1 MIRQTAK
8 AMRFNTGGS
17 EDMKSSV
24 VKVNISSSEDTTP
37 VALMVQAASKYSS
50 KIYLQSGTKHIN
62 AKSIM
67 GLMSL
72 ILNEGDE
79 ITITTEGP
87 DEDAAMEEMVQRL
100 TKSK

>member
-1 MIRQTAK
+1 
-8 AMRFNTGGS
+8 
-17 EDMKSSV
+17 MKSNNV
-24 VKVNISSSEDTTP
+24 TVKVASTEDATP
-37 VALMVQAASKYSS
+37 VALMVQAASKYAS

-79 ITITTEGP
+79 ITITADGA
-87 DEDAAMEEMVQRL
+87 DEDAAMDEMVRML

>member
-1 MIRQTAK
+1 
-8 AMRFNTGGS
+8 
-17 EDMKSSV
+17 MKSNIV
-24 VKVNISSSEDTTP
+24 TVKVASTEDATP
-37 VALMVQAASKYSS
+37 VALMVQAASKYAS

-79 ITITTEGP
+79 ITITADGA
-87 DEDAAMEEMVQRL
+87 DEDAAMDEMVRML
-100 TKSK
+100 TTSK

>member
-1 MIRQTAK
+1 
-8 AMRFNTGGS
+8 
-17 EDMKSSV
+17 MKSNIV
-24 VKVNISSSEDTTP
+24 TVKVASTEDATP
-37 VALMVQAASKYSS
+37 VALMVQAASKYAS

-79 ITITTEGP
+79 ITITADGA
-87 DEDAAMEEMVQRL
+87 DEDAAMDEMVRML

>member
-1 MIRQTAK
+1 
-8 AMRFNTGGS
+8 
-17 EDMKSSV
+17 MKSNIV
-24 VKVNISSSEDTTP
+24 TVKVASTEDATP
-37 VALMVQAASKYSS
+37 VALMVQAASKYAS

-79 ITITTEGP
+79 ITITTEGS